1 MIYAMNN
8 QKAEKEVAQIANQ
21 EVGGKQQIKE
31 DNAINVLSFF
41 NNMKNI
47 HILPNKEDFEVW
59 KDVIGYKGLYQVSN
73 FGNVKSLD
81 KEVVPKNRV
90 PYWRKGK
97 VCKQSK
103 SNLGYMTIGFTVNNK
118 KVNKYV
124 HRLVAEAFITNMNNY
139 PQVNHIDCDKT
150 NNRMYNLEWCTNS
163 QNHIHASKNGLN
175 KLHLHRVAYSGEE
188 NGRAL
193 LTKEQ
198 VLEIKQKYIPYKY
211 SAKKLSKEYNV
222 SESCITHILNNT
234 SWKEMSTK

>member
-1 MIYAMNN
+1 
-8 QKAEKEVAQIANQ
+8 
-21 EVGGKQQIKE
+21 
-31 DNAINVLSFF
+31 
-41 NNMKNI
+41 MKNI
-47 HILPNKEDFEVW
+47 HIVPKSEIW
-59 KDVIGYKGLYQVSN
+59 KDVIGYEGLYQVSN
-73 FGNVKSLD
+73 LGNVKSLD
-81 KEVVPKNRV
+81 REVTPNNRV

-97 VCKQSK
+97 MCKQSK
-103 SNLGYMTIGFTVNNK
+103 SNLGYMIVGFTVNNV

-124 HRLVAEAFITNMNNY
+124 HRLVAEIFIDNINDY
-139 PQVNHIDCDKT
+139 PQVNHIDCNKT
-150 NNRMYNLEWCTNS
+150 NNKANNLEWCTNS
-163 QNHIHASKNGLN
+163 QNHIHAVKNGLN

-234 SWKEMSTK
+234 SWKEISTK

>member
-1 MIYAMNN
+1 
-8 QKAEKEVAQIANQ
+8 
-21 EVGGKQQIKE
+21 
-31 DNAINVLSFF
+31 
-41 NNMKNI
+41 MKNI
-47 HILPNKEDFEVW
+47 HVLPTSEVW
-59 KDVIGYKGLYQVSN
+59 KDVIGYEGLYQVSN

-81 KEVVPKNRV
+81 REVGPKNKV

-97 VCKQSK
+97 ICKQSK
-103 SNLGYMTIGFTVNNK
+103 NNLGYMTVGFTVNNK

-139 PQVNHIDCDKT
+139 PQVNHIDCNKT
-150 NNRMYNLEWCTNS
+150 NNKMCNLEWCTNS
-163 QNHIHASKNGLN
+163 QNHIHAFKNGLN

-188 NGRAL
+188 NGRSL

-211 SAKKLSKEYNV
+211 SAKKLSKEYGV

-234 SWKEMSTK
+234 SWKEISTK

>member
-1 MIYAMNN
+1 
-8 QKAEKEVAQIANQ
+8 
-21 EVGGKQQIKE
+21 
-31 DNAINVLSFF
+31 
-41 NNMKNI
+41 MKNI
-47 HILPNKEDFEVW
+47 HVLPKLEVW
-59 KDVIGYKGLYQVSN
+59 KDIKDYEGIYQVSN

-81 KEVVPKNRV
+81 REVAPNNRV

-97 VCKQSK
+97 ICKQSK
-103 SNLGYMTIGFTVNNK
+103 SNLGYMTVGFTVNTI

-124 HRLVAEAFITNMNNY
+124 HRLVAEAFIANMNDY

-163 QNHIHASKNGLN
+163 QNHIHAAKNGLN

-188 NGRAL
+188 NGRSL

-234 SWKEMSTK
+234 SWKKISTK

>member
-1 MIYAMNN
+1 MKNLH
-8 QKAEKEVAQIANQ
+8 
-21 EVGGKQQIKE
+21 
-31 DNAINVLSFF
+31 VLS
-41 NNMKNI
+41 K
-47 HILPNKEDFEVW
+47 LEVW
-59 KDVIGYKGLYQVSN
+59 KDIKDYEGIYQVSN

-81 KEVVPKNRV
+81 REVAPNNRV

-97 VCKQSK
+97 ICKQSK
-103 SNLGYMTIGFTVNNK
+103 SNLGYMTVGFTVNNV

-124 HRLVAEAFITNMNNY
+124 HRLVAETFITNWCNH
-139 PQVNHIDCDKT
+139 PQVNHVDCDKT

-163 QNHIHASKNGLN
+163 QNQIHATKNGLN

-188 NGRAL
+188 NGRSL

-234 SWKEMSTK
+234 SWKEIFTK

>member
-1 MIYAMNN
+1 
-8 QKAEKEVAQIANQ
+8 
-21 EVGGKQQIKE
+21 
-31 DNAINVLSFF
+31 
-41 NNMKNI
+41 MKNI
-47 HILPNKEDFEVW
+47 HILPTPKDFEVW
-59 KDVIGYKGLYQVSN
+59 KDVVGYEGLYQVSN
-73 FGNVKSLD
+73 FGNIKSLD
-81 KEVVPKNRV
+81 RIVKKPNGVS
-90 PYWRKGK
+90 YLRKGK
-97 VCKQSK
+97 ICTQSK
-103 SNLGYMTIGFTVNNK
+103 SNLGYMTVGFTVNNK

-188 NGRAL
+188 NGRSL
-193 LTKEQ
+193 LTKKQ

-234 SWKEMSTK
+234 SWKEISIK

>member
-1 MIYAMNN
+1 
-8 QKAEKEVAQIANQ
+8 
-21 EVGGKQQIKE
+21 
-31 DNAINVLSFF
+31 
-41 NNMKNI
+41 MKNI
-47 HILPNKEDFEVW
+47 HVLSTPKDFEVW
-59 KDVIGYKGLYQVSN
+59 KDVVEFEGLYQVSN

-81 KEVVPKNRV
+81 RIVNKPNGVS
-90 PYWRKGK
+90 YLRKGK
-97 VCKQSK
+97 ICTQSK
-103 SNLGYMTIGFTVNNK
+103 SNLGYMTVGFTVNNK

-124 HRLVAEAFITNMNNY
+124 HRLVAEAFITNMNDY

-188 NGRAL
+188 NGRSL

-234 SWKEMSTK
+234 SWKEISTK

>member
-1 MIYAMNN
+1 
-8 QKAEKEVAQIANQ
+8 
-21 EVGGKQQIKE
+21 
-31 DNAINVLSFF
+31 
-41 NNMKNI
+41 MKNI
-47 HILPNKEDFEVW
+47 WLLLTPKDFEVW
-59 KDVIGYKGLYQVSN
+59 KDIIGYEGLYQVSN

-81 KEVVPKNRV
+81 RIVNKSNGVS
-90 PYWRKGK
+90 YLRKGK
-97 VCKQSK
+97 ICTQSK
-103 SNLGYMTIGFTVNNK
+103 SNLGYMTVGFTVNNK

-139 PQVNHIDCDKT
+139 PQVNHIDCNKT

-188 NGRAL
+188 NGRSL

-234 SWKEMSTK
+234 SWKEISTK

>member
-1 MIYAMNN
+1 MKN
-8 QKAEKEVAQIANQ
+8 
-21 EVGGKQQIKE
+21 
-31 DNAINVLSFF
+31 
-41 NNMKNI
+41 KNI
-47 HILPNKEDFEVW
+47 HLLPTGEVW
-59 KDVIGYKGLYQVSN
+59 KDVVGYEGLYQVSN

-81 KEVVPKNRV
+81 REVAPNNRV

-97 VCKQSK
+97 ICKQSK
-103 SNLGYMTIGFTVNNK
+103 SNLGYMTVGFTVNGI
-118 KVNKYV
+118 KVNKYI

-211 SAKKLSKEYNV
+211 SAKKLAKEYNV
-222 SESCITHILNNT
+222 SKSCITHILNNT
-234 SWKEMSTK
+234 SWKEISIK